1 MMHGFYYGGGWGWA
15 GFLLNA
21 VVWALII
28 ACFIWVV
35 MRISRGGHMMHE
47 MHGGRNALDIAK
59 ERYAKGEIDHDEFER
74 IKKNLS

>member
-1 MMHGFYYGGGWGWA
+1 MMHGFYYSGGWAWA

-21 VVWALII
+21 VVWVLII
-28 ACFIWVV
+28 SFIIWLV
-35 MRISRGGHMMHE
+35 MRMSRGGHMMHS
-47 MHGGRNALDIAK
+47 MHGGQNALDIAK